1 MININDTVQN
11 HFKVHKSASLLDVL
25 IEFDKFLDD
34 LNVYSYEN
42 WLDGEIIDGPHLS
55 RYWCEIS
62 MMFPYKKMPDPSGA
76 ERLLSRNC
84 KVYYKEDKYN
94 EPRKIESPDDFQPGT
109 KKPKIDQI
117 PIWVVKVKIPK
128 KYVIIYDDTEADEEE
143 LQKGYQ
149 QGLSDETRQSGNQ
162 SEEDI
167 WGT

>member
-1 MININDTVQN
+1 
-11 HFKVHKSASLLDVL
+11 
-25 IEFDKFLDD
+25 
-34 LNVYSYEN
+34 
-42 WLDGEIIDGPHLS
+42 
-55 RYWCEIS
+55 
-62 MMFPYKKMPDPSGA
+62 MMFPYKDMPDPAGA

-109 KKPKIDQI
+109 KKPKIDEI

-143 LQKGYQ
+143 LEKGYQ
-149 QGLSDETRQSGNQ
+149 QGLSDETRQSGNT

-167 WGT
+167 WRT